1 MKKSMRQRLDRL
13 QRGLRDK
20 ETHDAAVE
28 AASEEAMR
36 HLTDA
41 ELLSLRDAL
50 RRAQDA
56 VRRGHDPKGLDG
68 VPLSLEEQAAYER
81 FCALY
86 AEALSSS

>member
-1 MKKSMRQRLDRL
+1 MNLKRRLDRL
-13 QRGLRDK
+13 QRSLRDK

-36 HLTDA
+36 RLTDD

-50 RRAQDA
+50 KRTRDA

-68 VPLSLEEQAAYER
+68 VPLSLEEQAAYAR

-86 AEALSSS
+86 AEAFSSSYR